1 MLSLGKYSIK
11 MNQRLR
17 VSEYLENIVKI
28 FSKYLYLMCFV
39 LSVNCFDKE
48 GRLSVTSLTEN
59 ITHCFIFPILKFL
72 YNMNN
77 I

>member
-1 MLSLGKYSIK
+1 
-11 MNQRLR
+11 
-17 VSEYLENIVKI
+17 
-28 FSKYLYLMCFV
+28 MCFV

-59 ITHCFIFPILKFL
+59 IAHCFIFPILKFL